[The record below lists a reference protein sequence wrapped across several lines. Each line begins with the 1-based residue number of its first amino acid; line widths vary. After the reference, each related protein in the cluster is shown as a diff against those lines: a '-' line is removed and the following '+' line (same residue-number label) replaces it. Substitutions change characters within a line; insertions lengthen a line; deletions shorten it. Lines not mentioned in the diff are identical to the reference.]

1 MTHMT
6 RIAEHVA
13 KKTPGAGP
21 KDVEHQIDMARMRQ
35 YRLAR
40 TRADNHH
47 GRDLS
52 GSTP

>member
-13 KKTPGAGP
+13 KKTPGAGL
-21 KDVEHQIDMARMRQ
+21 KDFERQVDMARMRQ

-40 TRADNHH
+40 NHH

-52 GSTP
+52 GGTP